1 MFHNLVLKP
10 ISGPFQYCHWLS
22 QSAGKTF
29 HPFLYH
35 WRMLLE
41 LERSLLLPLE
51 GLELGLFFLEF
62 SRILSKSVLECLLLV
77 EGVVLVLEV
86 L

>member
-1 MFHNLVLKP
+1 
-10 ISGPFQYCHWLS
+10 
-22 QSAGKTF
+22 
-29 HPFLYH
+29 
-35 WRMLLE
+35 MLLE